1 MRTRFEKLAKRCSG
15 GETRV
20 RASVCSRRPPRVAAL
35 RKGCVA
41 ASPYIT
47 LHHLHTTARPCA
59 SGGMLGARL
68 KSWMEAQLGRAKKRK
83 QKQARPAP
91 PAATTGPLP
100 APHLS
105 SPESAY
111 STGYSTD
118 GTSPGAPPAPLTA
131 PLAAPLVAPPPP
143 PAPPTTHLYHEPAK
157 RRSIP
162 VVRRCAPE
170 PVVCSTPSPRPRCR
184 IRTNPWLGA
193 TSPASRR
200 RTPLLTQ
207 QSLQSPQPQPQLLHA
222 PFSLDSQSIYGS
234 RSPHLSPHLS
244 PERYLSPYYR
254 GGVSSDE
261 ECRDIRSRGRETA
274 ILSDADVDSDGDTGL
289 DGGDED
295 ETDCNV
301 TPGRRRARR
310 RRPPRRPPRSA
321 GATPPRSRRRNPPPP
336 APPVRERDP
345 LLEADREAEK
355 KYRELIREAEKLLV
369 TVSRAP
375 LEPPHNPRVREL
387 RATEADG
394 PRRSPERTHVTN
406 FIRAIS
412 PEAARRASPV
422 ARRSPL
428 AAPPPPTPCSP
439 LHPLSTD
446 RPHSEPPKRKA
457 YARDEVLQTLEG
469 LRKSLQ
475 QQSALLAVQRT
486 RLDSL

>member
-1 MRTRFEKLAKRCSG
+1 
-15 GETRV
+15 
-20 RASVCSRRPPRVAAL
+20 
-35 RKGCVA
+35 
-41 ASPYIT
+41 
-47 LHHLHTTARPCA
+47 
-59 SGGMLGARL
+59 MLGARL

-83 QKQARPAP
+83 QKQTRQAP
-91 PAATTGPLP
+91 TTATTGPLP

-118 GTSPGAPPAPLTA
+118 GTSPGAPPAS
-131 PLAAPLVAPPPP
+131 LAAPLVAPPPP

-162 VVRRCAPE
+162 LVRHCAPE

-193 TSPASRR
+193 TSPNARR
-200 RTPLLTQ
+200 KTPFLPQ
-207 QSLQSPQPQPQLLHA
+207 QSLPCPQPQPLLLHA
-222 PFSLDSQSIYGS
+222 PYSLDSQTIYGS
-234 RSPHLSPHLS
+234 PNLSPRLS
-244 PERYLSPYYR
+244 PDRYHSPYYR

-261 ECRDIRSRGRETA
+261 ECRDVRTRGRETA
-274 ILSDADVDSDGDTGL
+274 ILSDVDVDSDGDTGL

-321 GATPPRSRRRNPPPP
+321 GATPPRARRRNPAPS

-345 LLEADREAEK
+345 LLEADREAER

-375 LEPPHNPRVREL
+375 LEPPHNPRIREL
-387 RATEADG
+387 RATETEA

-406 FIRAIS
+406 FIRANS
-412 PEAARRASPV
+412 PEAPRRASLV
-422 ARRSPL
+422 ARRSP
-428 AAPPPPTPCSP
+428 PCRTPAP
-439 LHPLSTD
+439 LH
-446 RPHSEPPKRKA
+446 
-457 YARDEVLQTLEG
+457 
-469 LRKSLQ
+469 
-475 QQSALLAVQRT
+475 AVIPRQRT
-486 RLDSL
+486 PALRAP